1 MSLSK
6 GKPQK
11 RREDAARPQP
21 RRRRVPRREETIIS
35 LTPLPSGLLIKEFTK
50 QNKLIRSAFQ
60 PLSGELVPVDDPN
73 DLPEIKDV
81 RPKWRKN
88 FAGALPHQRKLKL
101 HKSARHQRENHK
113 PFAGK
118 AYKAPIITP
127 KKPLSK
133 TLQVNG
139 VLYPITGLDKV
150 YRFAQTRS
158 FLAGH
163 RVSAVFPSSSE
174 VYKQIVP
181 VLDILNWGGQS
192 PSPDFEDDGPSGG
205 KGKR

>member
-1 MSLSK
+1 MSLNK

-11 RREDAARPQP
+11 RREDVARPQP

-73 DLPEIKDV
+73 DLPEMKDV

-101 HKSARHQRENHK
+101 HTWIELQ
-113 PFAGK
+113 
-118 AYKAPIITP
+118 AYTTWSISKGPCP
-127 KKPLSK
+127 PESLGKPLYSYKDRPENFVAIKTKEINRIEIQYSK
-133 TLQVNG
+133 ASNK
-139 VLYPITGLDKV
+139 I
-150 YRFAQTRS
+150 
-158 FLAGH
+158 
-163 RVSAVFPSSSE
+163 
-174 VYKQIVP
+174 
-181 VLDILNWGGQS
+181 
-192 PSPDFEDDGPSGG
+192 
-205 KGKR
+205 